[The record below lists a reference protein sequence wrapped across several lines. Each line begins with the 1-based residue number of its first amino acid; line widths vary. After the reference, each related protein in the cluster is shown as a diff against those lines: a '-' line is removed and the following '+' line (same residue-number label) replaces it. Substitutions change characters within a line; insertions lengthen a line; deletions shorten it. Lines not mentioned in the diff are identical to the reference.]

1 MSKNKKSQKIKNFG
15 KPKKEQKVETVKT
28 PPATKPATSA
38 AKAPPVTSTPKV
50 APPPVIARKPAAPPV
65 SASENAIIGH
75 LVDIKFSSGNYGARQ
90 YYKWLVNDRCI
101 LQKINLDNTLEIGDC
116 VEVTLGTH
124 NGNPSVENTHKV
136 VEGKRIEQLVGI
148 KKLPEIEPESG
159 DTVVYPNEL
168 ASAILRN
175 SKVFKPK
182 IKGWVGSQ
190 LVYS

>member
-1 MSKNKKSQKIKNFG
+1 MAKNKKSQKIKNFG
-15 KPKKEQKVETVKT
+15 KPKKEQKVEVAVKT
-28 PPATKPATSA
+28 PPATKPATST
-38 AKAPPVTSTPKV
+38 AKAPPVTPKV
-50 APPPVIARKPAAPPV
+50 AAPPVIARKPAAPP
-65 SASENAIIGH
+65 ASENATIGH
-75 LVDIKFSSGNYGARQ
+75 LVDIKFSSGRWGARQ
-90 YYKWLVNDRCI
+90 YYKWLVGDKCI
-101 LQKINLDNTLEIGDC
+101 LQKINLDNTLEIGDS

-136 VEGKRIEQLVGI
+136 VGTIEQLVGT
-148 KKLPEIEPESG
+148 KTLPEVEPEPG